1 MEVHSEAL
9 LLRHGK
15 NGAMWTLH
23 YKMQHAA
30 EMPIQISERYT
41 IDLDLHCHIKSP
53 ITNSMKSSKATII

>member
-30 EMPIQISERYT
+30 EMQIQISGTPLIWISTVLSYKEPYYKQ
-41 IDLDLHCHIKSP
+41 HAEC
-53 ITNSMKSSKATII
+53 